1 MMKKVKTLIEN
12 ELNAIQLY
20 ELGYIDQNYFFDLF
34 TGCGEQTI
42 AEEGIDRF
50 LFYIN
55 LSAVSDKAGHEN
67 DFGYFIVPYST
78 AV

>member
-1 MMKKVKTLIEN
+1 MKKVKIVIQC

-20 ELGYIDQNYFFDLF
+20 ELRYIDQECFFNLF
-34 TGCGEQTI
+34 SGCGEQTI

-55 LSAVSDKAGHEN
+55 LIANSDKAGHEN
-67 DFGYFIVPYST
+67 ECAFFIIPYKSVT
-78 AV
+78 